1 MLFRLILIV
10 CLLACHYANA
20 QSVTVSGAGNA
31 AYNTYSLNGTYQ
43 FDGQQNGKNRYRKS
57 SGFTAN
63 GCQGCSGS
71 AAIFWN
77 GSAWILQATG
87 SGQCVYCAIPTT
99 THSSTAVTATNPPC
113 TGWTNGMTL
122 TGACENGST
131 PCTAVSIVVT
141 GQPGQQQTNPAQVT
155 VSLGSSLTLSAT
167 GCSAG
172 TVRWSTNDTS
182 PVVEVSPTVSTT
194 YSVTCTSTA
203 CPSPSEQRVAVSVV
217 LPALPSPVIGQIPA
231 EWCRQEEFAVPY
243 SVSVTHPS
251 GNRFRVQLSDSLGS
265 WRAPLVIGT
274 VLASGSG
281 VIRATIPRAVLRA
294 NGYRLRVVA
303 TLSSQVDTVGVPIRV
318 VSLCVTTCDDM
329 VSVRSGNWHDPD
341 TWSCGRVPGGADNV
355 TISTDHIVTVAD
367 NRTVVCQ
374 NIQQNGTLTLGTGS
388 RLRLLG
394 DDEGSTQVQGTLVL
408 KPNVFGF
415 DPANNGQ
422 IIARTPMTIRFR
434 GVPAFRNIGSMSAG
448 GRLAAKSGL
457 FEGEWAVFAQTTGT
471 PFGFIG
477 QVTSTRS
484 LSTTNGDIETEITFE
499 PGDLSDITKEA
510 DISWQ
515 AVLKK
520 TMQTQFTGQFKGKQ
534 KVETAEDTERERD
547 VEINVVGTATDS
559 LRVTMDFGLK
569 VANSNL
575 SEFRCMAQVENNLR
589 LRLKATGKITYKEA
603 IPIDK
608 WERKAPYIRFVFIG
622 GVPVPIV
629 FRPTAGLD
637 LTSELEAEI
646 GFDGELLNTTQRVGI
661 GKLWRAG
668 QGWSDITL
676 PSPLQHPDKPL
687 ELAVKGKAQIGLK
700 PKAGV
705 KFYEQDNWKVEVG
718 VEGYAALEGTCN
730 FNNTG
735 LIVSS
740 AIGLK
745 PELEA
750 EFVWSPIVLEG
761 RVAMDLDS
769 IPLGQTPVNVDF
781 CRLVENC
788 IDRIENNYA
797 PRIHRQIVK
806 DADNRIQKIRTFLTD
821 SGIQE
826 TVFSYNA
833 EGKVIGADLYALGD
847 GSSPRVLS
855 PTNSQTFV
863 YGTNQIEQYFYT
875 TSSFS
880 GVRSVLRY
888 KLSESGQIT
897 HIQYRS
903 PAEASLAAFSSYSI
917 TLSYYP
923 NGYLQT
929 ARIVYGYGGWME
941 KRYTYNE
948 AEGTVICD
956 YDDPGDDLTSVTL
969 VYDTSQKQ
977 FGTEL
982 NAQNQESGGLGFLK
996 GYRFLE
1002 DLGRVIDIEPLETP
1016 LIHQGKFY
1024 FGAPVISY
1032 LEKYAD
1038 PSINFYAERGYTV
1051 DYSYDTDGKPISFT
1065 RTEYRAER
1073 NLNGTWESITSTNPP
1088 VPILWKSCQ

>member
-1 MLFRLILIV
+1 
-10 CLLACHYANA
+10 
-20 QSVTVSGAGNA
+20 
-31 AYNTYSLNGTYQ
+31 
-43 FDGQQNGKNRYRKS
+43 
-57 SGFTAN
+57 
-63 GCQGCSGS
+63 
-71 AAIFWN
+71 
-77 GSAWILQATG
+77 
-87 SGQCVYCAIPTT
+87 
-99 THSSTAVTATNPPC
+99 
-113 TGWTNGMTL
+113 MTL
-122 TGACENGST
+122 TGSCESGST
-131 PCTAVSIVVT
+131 PCTAVSMVVT
-141 GQPGQQQTNPAQVT
+141 GQQGQQQTNPTQVT

-167 GCSAG
+167 GCSSG
-172 TVRWSTNDTS
+172 TVRWSTSSTN
-182 PVVEVSPTVSTT
+182 PVLVATPTVSTT
-194 YSVTCTSTA
+194 YSVTCTSSA

-217 LPALPSPVIGQIPA
+217 LPALPPPVIGQIPA
-231 EWCRQEEFAVPY
+231 EWCRQEEFVVPY
-243 SVSVTHPS
+243 SVSATHPS
-251 GNRFRVQLSDSLGS
+251 GNRFEVQLSDSLGS
-265 WRAPLVIGT
+265 WSAPLVIGT
-274 VLASGSG
+274 VAATGSG
-281 VIRATIPRAVLRA
+281 VVRAIIPRAVLRA

-303 TLSSQVDTVGVPIRV
+303 TLSALADPVGVPFRV

-341 TWSCGRVPGGADNV
+341 TWSCGRVPGGADDV
-355 TISTDHIVTVAD
+355 TISADHIVTVAD
-367 NRTVVCQ
+367 SRTAVCQ
-374 NIQQNGTLTLGTGS
+374 NLQQNGTLTLGAGS

-422 IIARTPMTIRFR
+422 IIARTPTTIRFR

-477 QVTSTRS
+477 QVTGTRS

-520 TMQTQFTGQFKGKQ
+520 TMQTQFTGQLKGKQ
-534 KVETAEDTERERD
+534 KVETDEGTERERD
-547 VEINVVGTATDS
+547 VEISVVGTATDS

-589 LRLKATGKITYKEA
+589 LRLKAEGKITYKEA

-608 WERKAPYIRFVFIG
+608 WERKAPYIRFVLIG

-629 FRPTAGLD
+629 FRPVGGLD

-646 GFDGELLNTTQRVGI
+646 GFDSELLNTTQRVGI
-661 GKLWRAG
+661 GKVWRAG
-668 QGWSDITL
+668 QGWSDIEL
-676 PSPLQHPDKPL
+676 PAPLQHPDKPL
-687 ELAVKGKAQIGLK
+687 ALAVKGKAQIGLK
-700 PKAGV
+700 PKVGV

-718 VEGYAALEGTCN
+718 AEGYAALQGACN
-730 FNNTG
+730 YDNTG

-750 EFVWSPIVLEG
+750 EFAWSPLVIEG
-761 RVAMDLDS
+761 KLAMQIDS

-781 CRLVENC
+781 CRLVQNC
-788 IDRIENNYA
+788 IDQIGPGNIDYA
-797 PRIHRQIVK
+797 PRSHRQVVT
-806 DADNRIQKIRTFLTD
+806 DTDNRIKTIKTFQTD
-821 SGIQE
+821 SGIKE
-826 TVFSYNA
+826 TVFNYNA
-833 EGKVIGADLYALGD
+833 QGKVIGADLYNLGD
-847 GSSPRVLS
+847 GSLPRVLY

-863 YGTNQIEQYFYT
+863 YGTNQIDQYYYT
-875 TSSFS
+875 LYQ
-880 GVRSVLRY
+880 GLSVLRY
-888 KLSESGQIT
+888 KLSDSGQIT
-897 HIQYRS
+897 HIQNHTL
-903 PAEASLAAFSSYSI
+903 AEANPADLSSIAI

-929 ARIVYGYGGWME
+929 ARIVYGYGGWLE

-948 AEGTVICD
+948 AAGQVICD
-956 YDDPGDDLTSVTL
+956 YDDPGDGMTSVTL

-1002 DLGRVIDIEPLETP
+1002 DLGRVTDIESLETP
-1016 LIHQGKFY
+1016 LIHQDKFY
-1024 FGAPVISY
+1024 FGAPVTRY
-1032 LEKYAD
+1032 LKKYTI
-1038 PSINFYAERGYTV
+1038 PSVNYYAEQGYTV

-1073 NLNGTWESITSTNPP
+1073 NLNGTLEGRTSTYPP